1 MATVCSVALLA
12 QIPYV
17 RVYIAAVIFKLRVS
31 RQEAALGVYSSAAEN
46 VCHEVSGIAFGFK
59 GMIIGID
66 IVNALHSNGRKIRKG
81 FKLNGKYIDFLAFGD
96 IRIGICRK
104 LVFRKIF
111 VISVGRSVYRG
122 RYAVYK
128 RVHKAF

>member
-1 MATVCSVALLA
+1 MASVCSVALLA
-12 QIPYV
+12 QIPNIG
-17 RVYIAAVIFKLRVS
+17 VYGPAIVFKLRVS
-31 RQEAALGVYSSAAEN
+31 RQEAALGVNSSAAEN
-46 VCHEVSGIAFGFK
+46 ICYEVSGVALGLK
-59 GMIIGID
+59 RVIIGID
-66 IVNALHSNGRKIRKG
+66 AVNALQSHGRKIRKG

-128 RVHKAF
+128 RVHKAL